1 MLRFV
6 QHDRPMSFRTL
17 SFVIPNAS
25 EESTHGC
32 FTSLRSVQHDMLCH
46 SECFFPVIPNVFSLL
61 FRVLF
66 SVIPSASEE
75 SSAMWMLRFAQHGW
89 VRDGNLL
96 SLSLQKERD
105 VCPRQTG

>member
-32 FTSLRSVQHDMLCH
+32 FTALRSVQHDMLCH

-75 SSAMWMLRFAQHGW
+75 SSAMWMLRFAQHG
-89 VRDGNLL
+89 
-96 SLSLQKERD
+96 
-105 VCPRQTG
+105 